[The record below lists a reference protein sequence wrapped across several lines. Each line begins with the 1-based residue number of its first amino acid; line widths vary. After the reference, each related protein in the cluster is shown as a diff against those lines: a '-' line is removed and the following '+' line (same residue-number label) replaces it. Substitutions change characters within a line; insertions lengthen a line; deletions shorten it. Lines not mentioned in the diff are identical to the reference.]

1 LPTDESTILGFVHWL
16 VFERNLAAASVSG
29 YLAGIKKLH
38 LVNGLPEPSLRTN
51 LIKMVLE
58 GKKNV
63 EAACRLREGIKRK
76 PVTPDIMLLLKA
88 RVRESDLAN
97 FDKLSIWAVSSLLFH
112 GAFRGGEILCRS
124 VSSFDPAFT
133 LLKKDVVIV
142 EDREGKKVVQV
153 RIKAPK
159 EDKSSSAVVVDVFQ
173 TDTEICPAKAVGKWL
188 KASRTREEEQPAFRF
203 ADGSP
208 ITGAKFNQLLKQWLE
223 RDVPGISAH
232 SFRIGAASMMG
243 TLGFSDKDVKAVGRW
258 GSRAFEGYMRLP
270 RTKRRLVAKK
280 LAKYS
285 QNEV

>member
-97 FDKLSIWAVSSLLFH
+97 FDKLSIWAVSSLLFP